1 MTWNLIGHDWAIQ
14 LLRGHILNESLRHAY
29 LITGPRGIGKTNLAI
44 RFIQALNCP
53 EQDFT
58 ADPCLN
64 CPTCN
69 RIGRLEH
76 PDLFPVS
83 VEEDSKQIK
92 VDQIR
97 ELIHSLALSPY
108 ESNRRF
114 GLLLDFEQANPSSQN
129 SILKTLEEPPGSVVL
144 IVTAN
149 SSDALLETIT
159 SRCEEIKLKPV
170 PIDLT
175 HQGLELLHNI
185 PSDQARFLAQ
195 ISGGKPEIALAMY
208 SDPKILE
215 RRTLLLDEHLQILRG
230 NSVVRFAYADQISK
244 DSQKVEELLDI
255 WVSIWQDILHQ
266 SSQSLVPLQNIDREE
281 DIQQIRNQID
291 LGIARNSIDLLRR
304 AHQLL
309 NINAN
314 LKLTLED
321 LLLGLPRI
329 ASLSS

>member
-14 LLRGHILNESLRHAY
+14 LLRGHILNDSLRHAY

-175 HQGLELLHNI
+175 YQGLELLHNI

-266 SSQSLVPLQNIDREE
+266 SSQSQVPLQNIDREE

>member
-14 LLRGHILNESLRHAY
+14 LLRGHIVNDSLRHAY
-29 LITGPRGIGKTNLAI
+29 LVTGPRGIGKANLAI

-53 EQDFT
+53 EQGT
-58 ADPCLN
+58 SGNPCLN
-64 CPTCN
+64 CPSCN
-69 RIGRLEH
+69 RIGRFEH

-83 VEEDSKQIK
+83 VIENSKQIK

-108 ESNRRF
+108 ESSRRY
-114 GLLLDFEQANPSSQN
+114 GLLLDFEHANPSAQN

-149 SSDALLETIT
+149 SADALLETIT

-175 HQGLELLHNI
+175 SQGLEQLHNI
-185 PSDQARFLAQ
+185 PSDQAHYLAQ
-195 ISGGKPEIALAMY
+195 ISGGKPEIALAMH
-208 SDPKILE
+208 SDPEILE
-215 RRTLLLDEHLQILRG
+215 RRTILLDEHLQILRG

-244 DSQKVEELLDI
+244 DSRKVGELLDI

-266 SSQSLVPLQNIDREE
+266 SSQSQVPLQNIDRED
-281 DIQQIRNQID
+281 DIRQIRNQID
-291 LGIARNSIDLLRR
+291 LEIARNSVDLLRR
-304 AHQLL
+304 AHNLL

-329 ASLSS
+329 APFSS